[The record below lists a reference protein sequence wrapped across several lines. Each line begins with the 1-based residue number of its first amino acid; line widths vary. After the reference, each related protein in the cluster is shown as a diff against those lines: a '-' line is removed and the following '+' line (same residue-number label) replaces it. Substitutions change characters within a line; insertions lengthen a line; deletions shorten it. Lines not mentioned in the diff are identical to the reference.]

1 MTANAVFIDSPD
13 AKRYKFNLEHPFN
26 PIRLTLARHL
36 LETAGALDETDVLE
50 AAPASEDELHLV
62 HRPDYIEAVQ
72 HLSEA
77 QPALEASGRA
87 DQYGLSTEDTPY
99 FPGMHEAAAA
109 IAGGSILAADVVMRG
124 QAKHA
129 YHMAGGLH
137 HAFPDRGSGFCVY
150 NDAAVAIAHI
160 RKQYGAR
167 VLYIDTDVHHGDGV
181 QWTFY
186 ADPEVC
192 TYSIHETGKY
202 LFPGTGFVTERG
214 TDAGF
219 GMSVNVPMEPYT
231 EDDSWLESFRE
242 TVERAAAVFR
252 PDVIVSQHGCDAH
265 AFDPLSHIHC
275 SMRIY
280 QAMPMIIHDL
290 AHRYADGRW
299 IALGGGGYDIWRVV
313 PRPGRASGSL

>member
-1 MTANAVFIDSPD
+1 MNSMTAKAVFIDSPD

-26 PIRLTLARHL
+26 PIRLTLAPASAGNRRR
-36 LETAGALDETDVLE
+36 LERDRVLE
-50 AAPASEDELHLV
+50 AAPASDDVLHLV

-150 NDAAVAIAHI
+150 NDVAIAIAHI
-160 RKQYGAR
+160 VSNTAPACSISTRTSSWGWR
-167 VLYIDTDVHHGDGV
+167 SVDVLCRSRGVH
-181 QWTFY
+181 
-186 ADPEVC
+186 
-192 TYSIHETGKY
+192 
-202 LFPGTGFVTERG
+202 
-214 TDAGF
+214 
-219 GMSVNVPMEPYT
+219 
-231 EDDSWLESFRE
+231 
-242 TVERAAAVFR
+242 VFH
-252 PDVIVSQHGCDAH
+252 S
-265 AFDPLSHIHC
+265 
-275 SMRIY
+275 
-280 QAMPMIIHDL
+280 
-290 AHRYADGRW
+290 
-299 IALGGGGYDIWRVV
+299 
-313 PRPGRASGSL
+313 